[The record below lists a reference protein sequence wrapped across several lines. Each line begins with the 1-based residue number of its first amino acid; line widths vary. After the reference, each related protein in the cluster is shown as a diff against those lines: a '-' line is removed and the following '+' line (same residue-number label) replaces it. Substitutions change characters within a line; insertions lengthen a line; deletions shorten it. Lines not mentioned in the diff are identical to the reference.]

1 MFSMQY
7 RKNITVEHNK
17 KRMHITNFINMYTN
31 IYVPILYATKMT
43 QNKNDSINLY
53 Y

>member
-17 KRMHITNFINMYTN
+17 KRMNMTNFINMYTN
-31 IYVPILYATKMT
+31 IYIPTLYVIKMAR
-43 QNKNDSINLY
+43 N
-53 Y
+53 